1 MHSNCS
7 KMFNLLLADKYF
19 GCLTEKWERYGELRN
34 IWRISICGAE
44 RLSIRI
50 GGWLGQMRVPICD
63 PHNSLFRKLI
73 INFGLP
79 RLATAGTQDMK
90 AGEPRRIFILLS
102 VALIECARTGKV
114 MMTML
119 GCWERNCQWWS
130 QEIRAAGKYWQPRLH
145 RHQGRDVETV
155 VRSLVRSESRW

>member
-7 KMFNLLLADKYF
+7 KMFNLLLANKYF

-34 IWRISICGAE
+34 RWRISICGAE

-63 PHNSLFRKLI
+63 PNNSLFRKLI

-90 AGEPRRIFILLS
+90 AGEPRRILLLLS
-102 VALIECARTGKV
+102 TINHGLRIFICTKQW
-114 MMTML
+114 TFTI
-119 GCWERNCQWWS
+119 NCHCPIVNVQL
-130 QEIRAAGKYWQPRLH
+130 E
-145 RHQGRDVETV
+145 V
-155 VRSLVRSESRW
+155 